1 MLLTNPTTRTK
12 TLLALATGIALI
24 LSGCTVKAKQV
35 TNVTVSSATL
45 NAEVS
50 CGSGSVSWQL
60 REAGQ
65 AQWRTVAVKPAAT
78 CPKGVGGAPPPK
90 TAQVSEPVAG
100 LRASAVYEFRVGID
114 PPGEIGVVYS
124 QASRFTTGGGGT
136 RPVVVPASGGAPA
149 TLRMGS
155 PAGPRMQLRGVNVWG
170 LQDSITTSFGA
181 SQYANRAAIASTIK
195 SWGGNVVRFRVLADD
210 YNKAP
215 SAATGGLTK
224 AQIIQRIKDWRDA
237 VVSRGMYFMPCSWD
251 ALDGAYSDAA
261 WAGNGS
267 RVHQMFADIRKAL
280 GDDPMVVYEVTNEPN
295 NVSWDAWNANM
306 QGSIKFFRETLGY
319 RGLLVIDPIWWANS
333 GTGGQGYDDARYSG
347 ARGLR
352 RGPAGDVVAPARL
365 RQARLRERLR
375 GQGLERRRVGRRA
388 GRRPDQAP
396 DLRDRVR
403 QLQRRPLDGERRVGG
418 RRGQL
423 LPRALRLP
431 AELRGSGRLPVRPL
445 VRRQR
450 DDRRE
455 QLEHHRLGRVGAR
468 PAAGRLSRRG
478 LGRERL
484 GAVGRS
490 VLAPRQRQGG
500 QREQRRSRR

>member
-1 MLLTNPTTRTK
+1 MLLTDPTTRTR
-12 TLLALATGIALI
+12 TLLAVATGIALI

-35 TNVTVSSATL
+35 TNVTPSSATL

-65 AQWRTVAVKPAAT
+65 TQWRTVAVKPAAA

-90 TAQVSEPVAG
+90 TAQVSEPVTG
-100 LRASAVYEFRVGID
+100 LRANAAYEFRVGID
-114 PPGEIGVVYS
+114 PPGEVGVVYS
-124 QASRFTTGGGGT
+124 QASRFTTGGGGGT
-136 RPVVVPASGGAPA
+136 RPVVVPAAGGAPA

-251 ALDGAYSDAA
+251 ALDGAYSDAN

-267 RVHQMFADIRKAL
+267 RVHQMFADIRNAL
-280 GDDPMVVYEVTNEPN
+280 GDDPMVAYEVTNEPN

-333 GTGGQGYDDARYSG
+333 GTGGQGYDDARYSSLEAYDAARPGMSSHQLAFAKHDYANGYAGKAWNAG
-347 ARGLR
+347 AWAGAQGGAQTKHLIFETEFGNYNGAPSTVSDAWAAGAASFFRARFASQPNYVGAAAFVF
-352 RGPAGDVVAPARL
+352 GPWFDANAITGSNNSSTTTWGASV
-365 RQARLRERLR
+365 
-375 GQGLERRRVGRRA
+375 
-388 GRRPDQAP
+388 
-396 DLRDRVR
+396 RDR
-403 QLQRRPLDGERRVGG
+403 LLGG
-418 RRGQL
+418 
-423 LPRALRLP
+423 
-431 AELRGSGRLPVRPL
+431 
-445 VRRQR
+445 
-450 DDRRE
+450 
-455 QLEHHRLGRVGAR
+455 
-468 PAAGRLSRRG
+468 
-478 LGRERL
+478 
-484 GAVGRS
+484 
-490 VLAPRQRQGG
+490 
-500 QREQRRSRR
+500 

>member
-181 SQYANRAAIASTIK
+181 AQYANRAAIASTIK

-267 RVHQMFADIRKAL
+267 RVHQMFADIRNGARRRPDGRLRGDQRAQQRQL
-280 GDDPMVVYEVTNEPN
+280 GRVE
-295 NVSWDAWNANM
+295 
-306 QGSIKFFRETLGY
+306 REHA
-319 RGLLVIDPIWWANS
+319 GLDQVLPR
-333 GTGGQGYDDARYSG
+333 DARLQG
-347 ARGLR
+347 PAGDRPDLVGQLRHGRAGLRRRPLLRARGLR
-352 RGPAGDVVAPARL
+352 RGPAGDVARTSSPSPSTTTRTGTRARPGTAARGPAR
-365 RQARLRERLR
+365 
-375 GQGLERRRVGRRA
+375 RA
-388 GRRPDQAP
+388 
-396 DLRDRVR
+396 
-403 QLQRRPLDGERRVGG
+403 
-418 RRGQL
+418 
-423 LPRALRLP
+423 
-431 AELRGSGRLPVRPL
+431 
-445 VRRQR
+445 
-450 DDRRE
+450 
-455 QLEHHRLGRVGAR
+455 
-468 PAAGRLSRRG
+468 
-478 LGRERL
+478 
-484 GAVGRS
+484 
-490 VLAPRQRQGG
+490 APRP
-500 QREQRRSRR
+500 ST

>member
-100 LRASAVYEFRVGID
+100 LRANAVYEFRVGID

-155 PAGPRMQLRGVNVWG
+155 SAGPRMQLRGVNVWG

-181 SQYANRAAIASTIK
+181 AQYANRAAIASTIK

-267 RVHQMFADIRKAL
+267 RVHQMFADIRNAL

-333 GTGGQGYDDARYSG
+333 GTGGQGYDDARYSALETYDAARPGMSSHQLAFAKHDYANGYAGKAWNGG
-347 ARGLR
+347 AWAGAQGGAQTKHLIFETEFGNYNGDPSTVSDAWAAGAASFFRARFASQPNYVGAAAFLF
-352 RGPAGDVVAPARL
+352 GPWFDANAMTGANNSSTTAWGASVRARL
-365 RQARLRERLR
+365 L
-375 GQGLERRRVGRRA
+375 
-388 GRRPDQAP
+388 
-396 DLRDRVR
+396 
-403 QLQRRPLDGERRVGG
+403 GG
-418 RRGQL
+418 
-423 LPRALRLP
+423 
-431 AELRGSGRLPVRPL
+431 
-445 VRRQR
+445 
-450 DDRRE
+450 
-455 QLEHHRLGRVGAR
+455 
-468 PAAGRLSRRG
+468 
-478 LGRERL
+478 
-484 GAVGRS
+484 
-490 VLAPRQRQGG
+490 
-500 QREQRRSRR
+500 